1 MSACTVQVKGL
12 TVHAG
17 GLRILGVEELSWG
30 RGMHGV
36 IGPNGSGK
44 TTLLR
49 TLSGV
54 IDYRGTVEVCGH
66 SPKEA
71 RSMVSYMPSTPV
83 VDPLARARD
92 VIEAGLYGVSRG
104 LDIEEAAEILGVR
117 HLLDRRFST
126 LSGGEQRLVC
136 IARAIA
142 RRPRLLLLDE
152 PLSFLDLKNSV
163 KVLRLLREL
172 SSKITVIATSHE
184 VEYVSVFD
192 DILVLRDG
200 SPAYIGASSNIPRG
214 VLEEVYGV
222 GIEELNL
229 RGKRVF
235 LPRDPFKL

>member
-1 MSACTVQVKGL
+1 MRPCTVHVKGL
-12 TVHAG
+12 TVYAG
-17 GLRILGVEELSWG
+17 GRRILGVEEINWG
-30 RGMHGV
+30 QGMHGI

-49 TLSGV
+49 ALSG
-54 IDYRGTVEVCGH
+54 IIEYKGIVEVCGRR
-66 SPKEA
+66 PRDV
-71 RSMVSYMPSTPV
+71 RSMISYMPSTPL
-83 VDPLARARD
+83 VDPLARAGD

-104 LDIEEAAEILGVR
+104 LDVEEAAEILGIR
-117 HLLDRRFST
+117 HLLGRRFST

-172 SSKITVIATSHE
+172 SRRITVIITSHE
-184 VEYVSVFD
+184 IEYVSVFD
-192 DILVLRDG
+192 DILVLKEG
-200 SPAYIGASSNIPRG
+200 SPAYKGPSSSVPKR

-222 GIEELNL
+222 SIEELNL
-229 RGKRVF
+229 RGNRVF
-235 LPRDPFKL
+235 LPRDPFNL